1 MIIENPKPW
10 KLSYQEIGMDLHE
23 INFTQGCDPE

>member
-10 KLSYQEIGMDLHE
+10 ELNYQEIGMDLHK
-23 INFTQGCDPE
+23 INFTQVCGQ